1 MKTIEERITRF
12 VSSLGENEIFVF
24 GSNLSGRHGKGAAKQ
39 AMKWGAKYGIGNGLQ
54 GKTYGIPTVNAT
66 ISNKL
71 SINHISK
78 YVDEFIKFAKENSNY
93 QFLVTEIGCGLAGW
107 SVKDIAPLFKEAI
120 SVENINLPNS
130 FWKILNN

>member
-107 SVKDIAPLFKEAI
+107 NVKDIAPLFKEAI